1 MVMYVPNLSAA
12 RFGSFGSDARLTK
25 PTIYLETERMILR
38 RLTQDDAE
46 YLLDLDSDP
55 EVMQYLTGGVPS
67 TRAFILER
75 TMPRFLGCYEDYDHL
90 GYWAAIEKTSD
101 AFMGWFHF
109 RPYSE
114 NPEEIELGYRLKK
127 ICWGQ
132 GFAPEGSV
140 ALIEKGFRELGV
152 TKVVA
157 TTMSVNVRSR
167 RVMEKVGL
175 RFEMEF
181 VYPGEPFPGWSAEDC
196 MEVKYGM
203 TREQWLARQA
213 S

>member
-1 MVMYVPNLSAA
+1 MTVSN
-12 RFGSFGSDARLTK
+12 F
-25 PTIYLETERMILR
+25 YLETERMVLR

-46 YLLDLDSDP
+46 NLFELDSDP
-55 EVMQYLTGGVPS
+55 EVMQYLTGGVPN
-67 TRAFILER
+67 TRAVILEK
-75 TMPRFLGCYEDYDHL
+75 TMPRFLGCYEHYDHL
-90 GYWAAIEKTSD
+90 GYWAAIEKTSG

-109 RPYSE
+109 RPYRE
-114 NPEEIELGYRLKK
+114 NPEEAELGYRLKK
-127 ICWGQ
+127 THWGQ
-132 GFAPEGSV
+132 GFATEGSE
-140 ALIEKGFRELGV
+140 ALINKGFRELGV

-181 VYPGEPFPGWSAEDC
+181 VYPGEPFPGWSSEDC

-203 TREQWLARQA
+203 TRGQWLAE
-213 S
+213 

>member
-1 MVMYVPNLSAA
+1 MTVSN
-12 RFGSFGSDARLTK
+12 F
-25 PTIYLETERMILR
+25 YLETERMVLR

-46 YLLDLDSDP
+46 NLFELDSDP
-55 EVMQYLTGGVPS
+55 EVMQYLTGGVPN
-67 TRAFILER
+67 TRAVILEK
-75 TMPRFLGCYEDYDHL
+75 TMPRFLGCYEHYDHL
-90 GYWAAIEKTSD
+90 GYWAAIEKTSG

-109 RPYSE
+109 RPYRE
-114 NPEEIELGYRLKK
+114 NPEETELGYRLKK
-127 ICWGQ
+127 THWGQ
-132 GFAPEGSV
+132 GFATEGSE
-140 ALIEKGFRELGV
+140 ALINKGFRELGV